1 MSRQLLAKVHIAKKE
16 LGLDDEVYRAILRRL
31 TGQESAKGLTVREL
45 DTVLVEFQRLGWEPK
60 AATEKPKRS
69 SDKRIRKIWA
79 IWGELCRRGETH
91 TPTKAGLRAF
101 VQNRTGV
108 SDPEWLKGD
117 DIASVLNE
125 LVSWQ
130 QRARRRTKP

>member
-16 LGLDDEVYRAILRRL
+16 LGLDDEVYRAMLRRL
-31 TGQESAKGLTVREL
+31 TGQDTAKGLTVGEF
-45 DTVLVEFQRLGWEPK
+45 DVVLKEFERLGWEPK
-60 AATEKPKRS
+60 SATEKPKRS
-69 SDKRIRKIWA
+69 SDARIRKIWA

-101 VQNRTGV
+101 VLNRTGV
-108 SDPEWLKGD
+108 QDPEWLKGD
-117 DIASVLNE
+117 DIGRVLNE

-130 QRARRRTKP
+130 QRARRRAK